1 MALSGAT
8 SLEATSLM
16 DDIQRPPEI
25 SKKAGSKPGERI
37 PLTVPETAKKSSHG
51 LSSKEALN
59 KLYMDIDDLIKEQ
72 NLIASKRHKY
82 PWLHDTLNWKSQY
95 TTVCWTS
102 ALVLLV
108 SAICLIISYV
118 SSDHPRLTTLP
129 FEAFLILILTAANVF
144 AVAWDNKLRHNE
156 IPLGVSALLQKV
168 KEAIDWSEWKPENY
182 PHLCSPLS
190 PCITLQWTYRDG
202 MLVNLPWALLVA
214 GDVVVM
220 RPGQPA
226 PAPCTPLHD
235 DKDLPNLQT
244 GELFSPTPN
253 KKSEVFSVPTSRA
266 PLQNEEYTLQQTPY
280 INSLR
285 IAMEQALNRPIT
297 YYNSQRH
304 NLMLKYVELIFLPL
318 MLLLVLLAN
327 MARLGYL
334 YHWVSSGPCIEMLM
348 LQPIAVVLP
357 LLPVV
362 FPVVWLLLN
371 CLGMARLLAILDL
384 SPHES
389 NKCLDPFED
398 VEAEPQQNPIRLPWQ
413 SIRKHFCNV
422 LLGTEPTLCRSANIL
437 HALGSVT
444 ALCCVDKKGILS
456 WPNPTAEKVFFLRN
470 ASPTSHSSSLVSEDA
485 AMYTDMGAVANSV
498 EMVGTAEEMKTGG
511 GNNESSTV
519 AEVLD
524 LTHDHSSPF
533 RLQFDDHTWKQ
544 YLSSLKPLGLA
555 ILLNT
560 CNMATQ
566 ENYAAFCAHVTCEA
580 LHDEDLVPVT
590 NRRNHPIAGDVTAFP
605 AVNKCLCELAKQ
617 IGFVDKAQDLF
628 QLQQQLST
636 FRHVQPEL
644 ARRDIKFARSLPIAT
659 KLKFP
664 FPHMVAVVVQEQTS
678 LSLQLMSQGTADI
691 ILDSCV
697 EYWDGRD
704 LCTLTQSDR
713 KKVLDFYQR
722 SSLTAYCTAFAYRPL
737 SRPISPALA
746 NVYLELPADSRHLY
760 APHRSPTPLALDSK
774 SKGLLANFQSTD
786 SLFGCDT
793 RDVEV
798 TTVEECFEVQCNQ
811 VFVGMV
817 TMQYQAQIDMVKLIE
832 QLERACVRFV
842 HFSKENELRSR
853 VFSEK
858 MGLES
863 GWNCHI
869 SLLSERNRSGSD
881 TSDIRPGSSR
891 YFSNARLASS
901 VKQQFNLPQQFIPPR
916 SNLPASRTMSLSAP
930 SAINL
935 EHASSPNPPD
945 WETNKHREGCD
956 DEGLASQDSVALNDA
971 TGQPNQDAWRSLSCL
986 TDSTEQSAPIN
997 FDMSN
1002 RAKLP
1007 RGIEKIRPHLEQIDN
1022 VPLLV
1027 SLFTDC
1033 TPDATREMLHIM
1045 QEYGEV
1051 VCVLGSAANADN
1063 MGIFL
1068 QADASIAVEPL
1079 YPQVCQKVAVLNPV
1093 MDRHG
1098 PGPTDLSRALNS
1110 VACSLGYR
1118 RDKPISLF
1126 HLIMEARHF
1135 MQCVWNC
1142 VQFWVCCGVSLS
1154 TLQTLGVLLMLPP
1167 LFTTG
1172 QIMWFVCVVIPVL
1185 SLSLV
1190 GSPTDSQVMQRPTSN
1205 KQGAVISSRRV
1216 AIFVVWCYG
1225 AKFLPTVVVVLLLY
1239 AVTLDSFCKEMAT
1252 TRNETCTMV
1261 YPTVEA
1267 DASFKWGGWDDHFF
1281 GLLVAQH
1288 FSVMVL
1294 LLHFVCIS
1302 ISFVHREYLTW
1313 HKWPHSNVWWLCTSL
1328 LVLLVQALYSV
1339 LYLGAVSLD
1348 TPKDASIL
1356 TVPWLS
1362 MVVALLSPL
1371 LICVINEFVKWEE
1384 IKANVRYQKRARLEF
1399 GTKLGMN
1406 SPF

>member
-1 MALSGAT
+1 MPSTAN
-8 SLEATSLM
+8 LEARSLM
-16 DDIQRPPEI
+16 DDVQ
-25 SKKAGSKPGERI
+25 
-37 PLTVPETAKKSSHG
+37 TVPEIISAKQPKTGEKAEKPNLKDVENNFVG
-51 LSSKEALN
+51 LSTKEALSQ
-59 KLYMDIDDLIKEQ
+59 LYTDIHDLLREQLLAKEHQ
-72 NLIASKRHKY
+72 HKY
-82 PWLHDTLNWKSQY
+82 SWLYETLYCRSNY
-95 TTVCWTS
+95 TTICWTS
-102 ALVLLV
+102 ALALL
-108 SAICLIISYV
+108 ICSVCMLVSYV
-118 SSDHPRLTTLP
+118 SSDHPRLGTLP
-129 FEAFLILILTAANVF
+129 LEATLVFILTIVNVS

-156 IPLGVSALLQKV
+156 IPLGVSALLHKV
-168 KEAIDWSEWKPENY
+168 KEAVEWSNWKPENY

-190 PCITLQWTYRDG
+190 PCITLQWTHRDG
-202 MLVNLPWALLVA
+202 KLVNLPWALLVA

-226 PAPCTPLHD
+226 PGPCSPID
-235 DKDLPNLQT
+235 ADRDLPNLQT
-244 GELFSPTPN
+244 GELFSPAPSKRT
-253 KKSEVFSVPTSRA
+253 EIFSLPTSRA
-266 PLQNEEYTLQQTPY
+266 PLQNEEYVLKQTPY
-280 INSLR
+280 INNLR

-304 NLMLKYVELIFLPL
+304 NLMLKYVELIFLPTIL
-318 MLLLVLLAN
+318 ILVLLVN
-327 MARLGYL
+327 LVRLGYL
-334 YHWVSSGPCIEMLM
+334 HHWVSSGSWIEMLL
-348 LQPIAVVLP
+348 LQPVAIVLP
-357 LLPVV
+357 LLPLV
-362 FPVVWLLLN
+362 FPTTWLLLN

-384 SPHES
+384 SPHEN

-398 VEAEPQQNPIRLPWQ
+398 VEAEPQQNPLRLSWQ
-413 SIRKHFCNV
+413 SIRNHFSSV
-422 LLGTEPTLCRSANIL
+422 LLGTEPILCRSANIL
-437 HALGSVT
+437 HVLGSMT

-485 AMYTDMGAVANSV
+485 ALYTDTGAVANSMEV
-498 EMVGTAEEMKTGG
+498 VDANEDTKIGVS
-511 GNNESSTV
+511 NNESSTV

-566 ENYAAFCAHVTCEA
+566 EHYAAFCAHVTCEA

-590 NRRNHPIAGDVTAFP
+590 NRRNHPIAGDAAALP

-678 LSLQLMSQGTADI
+678 HSLQLMSQGTADI

-704 LCTLTQSDR
+704 LCTLSQSDR

-737 SRPISPALA
+737 SRAISPALG

-786 SLFGCDT
+786 SLFGYET
-793 RDVEV
+793 KETEV
-798 TTVEECFEVQCNQ
+798 TSVEECFELQCNQ

-881 TSDIRPGSSR
+881 TSDIRPGPSR
-891 YFSNARLASS
+891 NYSNARLASS
-901 VKQQFNLPQQFIPPR
+901 VKQHINLPLQFIPPR
-916 SNLPASRTMSLSAP
+916 NLPASRTMSLSAP

-935 EHASSPNPPD
+935 EHSFPPNPPD
-945 WETNKHREGCD
+945 WETSNNRDGCD
-956 DEGLASQDSVALNDA
+956 DEGLASQDSVALNE
-971 TGQPNQDAWRSLSCL
+971 GQPNQEAWRSLSCL

-1007 RGIEKIRPHLEQIDN
+1007 RGIDKIRPHLEQIDN

-1051 VCVLGSAANADN
+1051 VCVLGSAANAEN

-1093 MDRHG
+1093 TNGKG

-1110 VACSLGYR
+1110 VACSLR
-1118 RDKPISLF
+1118 FKRDNPISLF
-1126 HLIMEARHF
+1126 QLIMEARHF

-1154 TLQTLGVLLMLPP
+1154 TLQTLGVFLMLPP

-1172 QIMWFVCVVIPVL
+1172 QVMWFVCVIIPVL

-1190 GSPTDSQVMQRPTSN
+1190 GSPIDSQVMQRPTSN
-1205 KQGAVISSRRV
+1205 KQGAVISSKRV

-1225 AKFLPTVVVVLLLY
+1225 AKFLPTIIVVLLLY
-1239 AVTLDSFCKEMAT
+1239 AVTLDSFCKEMALA
-1252 TRNETCTMV
+1252 RNETCTMV
-1261 YPTVEA
+1261 YPTVDP
-1267 DASFKWGGWDDHFF
+1267 DASLKWGGWDNHFF
-1281 GLLVAQH
+1281 GLLIAQH

-1302 ISFVHREYLTW
+1302 ISFVHREYLSW
-1313 HKWPHSNVWWLCTSL
+1313 HKWPHNNVWWLCTSL
-1328 LVLLVQALYSV
+1328 IVLLVQAVYSV
-1339 LYLGAVSLD
+1339 LYLGAMSLD
-1348 TPKDASIL
+1348 AQEDASIL
-1356 TVPWLS
+1356 NVPWLA
-1362 MVVALLSPL
+1362 MVLALISPFA
-1371 LICVINEFVKWEE
+1371 ICVINEFVKWEE

>member
-1 MALSGAT
+1 MAISSAVNV
-8 SLEATSLM
+8 EAKSLM
-16 DDIQRPPEI
+16 DGIQQPPKITSKKYSRSRETPTSSSQNS
-25 SKKAGSKPGERI
+25 SKKASVGFS
-37 PLTVPETAKKSSHG
+37 T
-51 LSSKEALN
+51 KEALHRLHSGIN
-59 KLYMDIDDLIKEQ
+59 DLLEEQ
-72 NLIASKRHKY
+72 QCAKVKSHKY
-82 PWLHDTLNWKSQY
+82 PWIFDTLYCKSEY
-95 TTVCWTS
+95 TTCCWTS
-102 ALVLLV
+102 TLALLITAVCLVVTYVSHDHTRLGTLPLEAVLL
-108 SAICLIISYV
+108 LL
-118 SSDHPRLTTLP
+118 LTTV
-129 FEAFLILILTAANVF
+129 NVC
-144 AVAWDNKLRHNE
+144 AVAWDNKLRHKE
-156 IPLGVSALLQKV
+156 IPLGVAALLHKV
-168 KEAIDWSEWKPENY
+168 KEAVDFSEWKPENY

-202 MLVNLPWALLVA
+202 TLVNLPWALLVA

-226 PAPCTPLHD
+226 PAPCIPLHT
-235 DKDLPNLQT
+235 DKDLPILQT
-244 GELFSPTPN
+244 GELFSPAPN
-253 KKSEVFSVPTSRA
+253 KKPDIFSVPMSRV
-266 PLQNEEYTLQQTPY
+266 PLQNEEYVLEQTPY
-280 INSLR
+280 INNLR

-297 YYNSQRH
+297 YYNRQRH
-304 NLMLKYVELIFLPL
+304 TLMVKYVELIFLPIL
-318 MLLLVLLAN
+318 LLLVLLVN
-327 MARLGYL
+327 LVRLGYL
-334 YHWVSSGPCIEMLM
+334 HRLVSCGPWIEMIL

-362 FPVVWLLLN
+362 FPTVWLLLN
-371 CLGMARLLAILDL
+371 CLGMARLLAILDV
-384 SPHES
+384 SPHDH

-398 VEAEPQQNPIRLPWQ
+398 VEAEPQQNPIKLPWQ
-413 SIRKHFCNV
+413 SIRKH
-422 LLGTEPTLCRSANIL
+422 LLSVFLGSEPTLCRSANIL
-437 HALGSVT
+437 HVLGSMT
-444 ALCCVDKKGILS
+444 ALCCIDKKGILS

-485 AMYTDMGAVANSV
+485 ALYTDTGAVANSV
-498 EMVGTAEEMKTGG
+498 EIIDASEDTKAAGT
-511 GNNESSTV
+511 NIESSTV

-544 YLSSLKPLGLA
+544 HLSSLKPLGLA

-566 ENYAAFCAHVTCEA
+566 EHYAAFCAHVTCEA

-590 NRRNHPIAGDVTAFP
+590 NRRQC
-605 AVNKCLCELAKQ
+605 KRCLCELAKQ
-617 IGFVDKAQDLF
+617 IGFVDQAQDLF

-644 ARRDIKFARSLPIAT
+644 ARRDIKFARSLPNAT

-678 LSLQLMSQGTADI
+678 HSLQLMSQGTADI

-704 LCTLTQSDR
+704 LCTLSQSDR

-737 SRPISPALA
+737 SRAISPYLA

-760 APHRSPTPLALDSK
+760 APHRSPTPLALDSR

-786 SLFGCDT
+786 SLFGYDNKDT
-793 RDVEV
+793 EV
-798 TTVEECFEVQCNQ
+798 TSVEDCFELQCNQ

-817 TMQYQAQIDMVKLIE
+817 TMQYQAQIDMVKLID

-881 TSDIRPGSSR
+881 TSDIRPGPPR
-891 YFSNARLASS
+891 YFSNAHLASS
-901 VKQQFNLPQQFIPPR
+901 IKQHINLPRQFIPSR
-916 SNLPASRTMSLSAP
+916 SNLPQSRTMSLSAP

-935 EHASSPNPPD
+935 EHSSPPNPPD
-945 WETNKHREGCD
+945 WDSAQHREACD
-956 DEGLASQDSVALNDA
+956 DEGLASQDGLNDGSA
-971 TGQPNQDAWRSLSCL
+971 QPNQDAWRSLSCL

-1007 RGIEKIRPHLEQIDN
+1007 RGIDKIRPHLEQIDN

-1033 TPDATREMLHIM
+1033 TADATREMLHIM

-1093 MDRHG
+1093 SERQG

-1110 VACSLGYR
+1110 VVCSLGFR
-1118 RDKPISLF
+1118 RDRPISLF
-1126 HLIMEARHF
+1126 QLIMEARHF

-1154 TLQTLGVLLMLPP
+1154 TLQTLAVFLMLPP

-1172 QIMWFVCVVIPVL
+1172 QVMWFVCVVIPVL

-1190 GSPTDSQVMQRPTSN
+1190 GSPTDPQVMQRPTSN

-1225 AKFLPTVVVVLLLY
+1225 AKFLPTVVVVLFLY
-1239 AVTLDSFCKEMAT
+1239 AVTLDSFCLQLT
-1252 TRNETCTMV
+1252 TGHNTTCTMV
-1261 YPTVEA
+1261 YPSIEA
-1267 DASFKWGGWDDHFF
+1267 EAPFKWGGWDDHFF
-1281 GLLVAQH
+1281 GLLIAQH

-1294 LLHFVCIS
+1294 VLHFVCIS
-1302 ISFVHREYLTW
+1302 VSFVHREYLSW
-1313 HKWPHSNVWWLCTSL
+1313 HKWPHNNVWWLCTSF
-1328 LVLLVQALYSV
+1328 LVLLLQALYSV
-1339 LYLGAVSLD
+1339 LYLGAMSLEA
-1348 TPKDASIL
+1348 PKDASL
-1356 TVPWLS
+1356 LYVPWFS
-1362 MVVALLSPL
+1362 MVIALLSPL
-1371 LICVINEFVKWEE
+1371 VICMINEFVKWEE

>member
-1 MALSGAT
+1 MSSAVDV
-8 SLEATSLM
+8 EAKSLM
-16 DDIQRPPEI
+16 DGIKQPPKI
-25 SKKAGSKPGERI
+25 TSQKWSRTRKTSTSTSQNSAKKAALGFS
-37 PLTVPETAKKSSHG
+37 T
-51 LSSKEALN
+51 KEALH
-59 KLYMDIDDLIKEQ
+59 KLYSGINDLLEEQ
-72 NLIASKRHKY
+72 QFSNERSLKY
-82 PWLHDTLNWKSQY
+82 PWVYDTLYCKSEY
-95 TTVCWTS
+95 TTICWTS
-102 ALVLLV
+102 ALTLLIT
-108 SAICLIISYV
+108 AICLVVTFV
-118 SSDHPRLTTLP
+118 SHDHARLGTLPLEAVLLLLLTTV
-129 FEAFLILILTAANVF
+129 NVC
-144 AVAWDNKLRHNE
+144 AVAWDNKLRHKE
-156 IPLGVSALLQKV
+156 IPLGVAALLLKV
-168 KEAIDWSEWKPENY
+168 KEAMDFSDWKPENY

-202 MLVNLPWALLVA
+202 NLVNLPWALLVA

-226 PAPCTPLHD
+226 PAPCTPLHT

-244 GELFSPTPN
+244 GELFSPAPS
-253 KKSEVFSVPTSRA
+253 KKPDIFSVPMSRA
-266 PLQNEEYTLQQTPY
+266 PLQNEEYILEQTPY
-280 INSLR
+280 INNLR
-285 IAMEQALNRPIT
+285 IGMEQALNRPIT
-297 YYNSQRH
+297 YYNRQRH
-304 NLMLKYVELIFLPL
+304 TLMVKYVELLFFPILV
-318 MLLLVLLAN
+318 LLVLLTN
-327 MARLGYL
+327 LVRLGYL
-334 YHWVSSGPCIEMLM
+334 HHWVSCGPWIEMIV
-348 LQPIAVVLP
+348 LQPISVALP

-362 FPVVWLLLN
+362 FPTVWLLLN
-371 CLGMARLLAILDL
+371 CLGMARLLAILDV
-384 SPHES
+384 SPHDN

-398 VEAEPQQNPIRLPWQ
+398 VEAEPQLNPIKLPWQ
-413 SIRKHFCNV
+413 SIRKHLVSV
-422 LLGTEPTLCRSANIL
+422 LLGSEPTLCRSANIL
-437 HALGSVT
+437 HVLGSMT
-444 ALCCVDKKGILS
+444 ALCCIDKKGILS

-470 ASPTSHSSSLVSEDA
+470 ASSTSHSSSLVSEDA
-485 AMYTDMGAVANSV
+485 ALYTDTGAVATSV
-498 EMVGTAEEMKTGG
+498 EMIDASEDTKAAGT
-511 GNNESSTV
+511 NIESSTV

-524 LTHDHSSPF
+524 LTHDHASPF

-544 YLSSLKPLGLA
+544 HLSSLKPLGLA

-566 ENYAAFCAHVTCEA
+566 EHYAAFCAHVTCEA

-590 NRRNHPIAGDVTAFP
+590 NRR
-605 AVNKCLCELAKQ
+605 CLCELAKQ

-678 LSLQLMSQGTADI
+678 HSLQLMSQGTADI

-704 LCTLTQSDR
+704 LCTLSQSDR

-737 SRPISPALA
+737 SRAISPHLA

-760 APHRSPTPLALDSK
+760 APHRSPTPLALDSR

-786 SLFGCDT
+786 SLFGYDNK
-793 RDVEV
+793 DAEV
-798 TTVEECFEVQCNQ
+798 TSVEDCFELQCNQ

-869 SLLSERNRSGSD
+869 SLLSERN
-881 TSDIRPGSSR
+881 SS
-891 YFSNARLASS
+891 
-901 VKQQFNLPQQFIPPR
+901 NLPQ
-916 SNLPASRTMSLSAP
+916 SRTMSLSAP

-935 EHASSPNPPD
+935 EHSSPPNAPD
-945 WETNKHREGCD
+945 WDIHNREACD
-956 DEGLASQDSVALNDA
+956 DEGLASQDGLND
-971 TGQPNQDAWRSLSCL
+971 GSVQPNQDAWRSLSCL

-1007 RGIEKIRPHLEQIDN
+1007 RGIDKIRPHLEQIDN

-1033 TPDATREMLHIM
+1033 TADATREMLHIM

-1093 MDRHG
+1093 PERQG

-1110 VACSLGYR
+1110 VVCSLGYR
-1118 RDKPISLF
+1118 RDRPISLF

-1154 TLQTLGVLLMLPP
+1154 TIQTLGVFLMLPP

-1190 GSPTDSQVMQRPTSN
+1190 GSPTDPQVMQRPTSN

-1225 AKFLPTVVVVLLLY
+1225 AKFLPTVIVVLFLY
-1239 AVTLDSFCKEMAT
+1239 AVTLDSFCFQLTAAQ
-1252 TRNETCTMV
+1252 NQTCAMV
-1261 YPTVEA
+1261 YPSLEA
-1267 DASFKWGGWDDHFF
+1267 EASFKWGGWDDHFF
-1281 GLLVAQH
+1281 GLLIAQH

-1294 LLHFVCIS
+1294 VLHFVCIS
-1302 ISFVHREYLTW
+1302 VSFVHREYLSW
-1313 HKWPHSNVWWLCTSL
+1313 HKWPHNNVWWLCTSL
-1328 LVLLVQALYSV
+1328 LVLLLQALYSV
-1339 LYLGAVSLD
+1339 LYLGAMSLQASQ
-1348 TPKDASIL
+1348 DASL
-1356 TVPWLS
+1356 LYVPWFS
-1362 MVVALLSPL
+1362 MVIALLSPL
-1371 LICVINEFVKWEE
+1371 VICVINEFVKWEE